1 MRGGIFHLPLVYS
14 INMSILVR
22 PALHTT
28 LCHSSPIKSFSLPVS
43 VFLAPLSATMH
54 PLPCWASDKSF
65 KISFFFLGGFPVEV
79 HSYWHCSR
87 ENILVWGW
95 HTTQFRFVCHYY
107 LCCFVLGS
115 CFTLC
120 SFDMQRWLFPE
131 IFKMLTRPFLFPYP
145 LSPAPSPVSS
155 LSCTHTHAHAIN
167 GSVPD
172 STISCLIYFCRA
184 AAWSFTL
191 LQRNKTKQFKNE

>member
-43 VFLAPLSATMH
+43 VFLAPLSAAMH

-120 SFDMQRWLFPE
+120 SFDMQRDDCSPKSSKCWHDLSFFLTPSRPRPPLF
-131 IFKMLTRPFLFPYP
+131 P
-145 LSPAPSPVSS
+145 LSPAR
-155 LSCTHTHAHAIN
+155 THTRTQ
-167 GSVPD
+167 
-172 STISCLIYFCRA
+172 STDLSPIQPFVV
-184 AAWSFTL
+184 
-191 LQRNKTKQFKNE
+191 